1 MLFCFCSFIH
11 LSTWTL
17 WHCFPN
23 GGLLMPETWY
33 LDWNYQ
39 CLASFSLREDN
50 NTGKFHFLN
59 IPQTKIFSNLLCIN
73 ILAFESIFYCA
84 SYKYRHSLFFFFF
97 AGGSSFKYTQH
108 YWGYYIAFWSIT
120 FHTSSIQIK
129 KKKRIHFVVQ
139 LLSRAQL
146 FVTPWTTTRQDS
158 LSCTIFW
165 RLLKLMST
173 ELVMPSHPLLSPPP
187 SGLSLY
193 WHQDLCQWVSSSH
206 QVAKLLEFQLQDQS
220 FQWIFR
226 VDFL

>member
-1 MLFCFCSFIH
+1 MPGYIFFSFVQKYSSSWQKTKKGRKLRMLFCFCSFIH

-84 SYKYRHSLFFFFF
+84 SYKYRHSLFFFLQE
-97 AGGSSFKYTQH
+97 AVHSN
-108 YWGYYIAFWSIT
+108 IPSIT
-120 FHTSSIQIK
+120 E
-129 KKKRIHFVVQ
+129 
-139 LLSRAQL
+139 A
-146 FVTPWTTTRQDS
+146 
-158 LSCTIFW
+158 TI
-165 RLLKLMST
+165 
-173 ELVMPSHPLLSPPP
+173 
-187 SGLSLY
+187 
-193 WHQDLCQWVSSSH
+193 
-206 QVAKLLEFQLQDQS
+206 
-220 FQWIFR
+220 
-226 VDFL
+226 